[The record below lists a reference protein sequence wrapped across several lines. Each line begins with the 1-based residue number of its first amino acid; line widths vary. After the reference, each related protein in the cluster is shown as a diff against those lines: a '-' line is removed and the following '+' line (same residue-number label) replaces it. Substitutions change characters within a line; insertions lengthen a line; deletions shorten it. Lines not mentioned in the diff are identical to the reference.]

1 MVTNDEVRMIAEYV
15 RLRDRLSELYR
26 EVTAVDQRLIELER
40 LLPEEYVYPDD
51 LPENRSRTT
60 LRRAPQLSSSAPRN
74 RPLGPIICIMGN
86 DKCLI

>member
-51 LPENRSRTT
+51 LPENWKRMRK
-60 LRRAPQLSSSAPRN
+60 
-74 RPLGPIICIMGN
+74 RPE
-86 DKCLI
+86 